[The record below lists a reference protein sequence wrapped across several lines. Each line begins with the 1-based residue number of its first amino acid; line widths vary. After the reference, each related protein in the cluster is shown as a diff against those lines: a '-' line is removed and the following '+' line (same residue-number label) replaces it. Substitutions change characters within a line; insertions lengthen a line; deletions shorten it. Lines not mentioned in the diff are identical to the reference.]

1 MIDDYI
7 LYLRTEKKL
16 SDTTINSYI
25 FDLKSFTE
33 FIDKDLFK
41 VTKEDINK
49 YLDYLSNIVSP
60 RSKNRHIST
69 LKGFYKYLLSEN
81 KIKEDIM
88 ENISVTKTPKAL
100 PKYLTYEEVDKLL
113 NFPLVTP
120 YDYRNKVMLEIMYSS
135 GLRVSELVSL
145 KNENIDIDNSLI
157 RIKGKGKKERIVPL
171 GEYASFYLKKYLE
184 EYRIFLLKKGKQY
197 EELFLNNHGEPI
209 TRQGF
214 NFILENIK
222 EKTGI
227 RKDLTPHVLRH
238 SFATHLLEGGADLRS
253 IQEMLGHENIST
265 TNIYTHVVDNIL
277 RENYDLYHPRAK
289 KEEKDV

>member
-16 SDTTINSYI
+16 SETTINSYI
-25 FDLKSFTE
+25 LDLKSFTE
-33 FIDKDLFK
+33 YIDKDLLK

-49 YLDYLSNIVSP
+49 YLNYLSNIVSP

-81 KIKEDIM
+81 KIKEDVM
-88 ENISVTKTPKAL
+88 ENISVTKTPKTL
-100 PKYLTYEEVDKLL
+100 PKYLTYEEVETLL

-135 GLRVSELVSL
+135 GLRVSELVNL
-145 KNENIDIDNSLI
+145 KDENIDIENLLI

-171 GEYASFYLKKYLE
+171 GEYASYYLKKYLE
-184 EYRIFLLKKGKQY
+184 EYRVFLLKKGKQH

-227 RKDLTPHVLRH
+227 KKDLTPHVLRH

-265 TNIYTHVVDNIL
+265 TNIYTHVVDNLL

-289 KEEKDV
+289 KEE